1 MIGSWITLIGGPFGL
16 LDRGSFEPLKQGTMT
31 IGRKFAKTTKDRTL
45 KRLLD
50 LRTRAV
56 LHAISCEPRGNA
68 LRAYLLATDRKPA

>member
-1 MIGSWITLIGGPFGL
+1 
-16 LDRGSFEPLKQGTMT
+16 MT